1 MPDGSSASPAC
12 RGGELVPLAPA
23 CREIHPHRTTPR
35 PAFFLAHLIATARQI
50 PQTRERR
57 RVTPGEA
64 TAAYAAAA
72 KFSIQ

>member
-1 MPDGSSASPAC
+1 MPEGNHSPSAGRA
-12 RGGELVPLAPA
+12 LVALAAAPGA
-23 CREIHPHRTTPR
+23 IHPHRATPR

-57 RVTPGEA
+57 RVEPGEA
-64 TAAYAAAA
+64 IAAYAAAA